1 MPRKI
6 FDKLN
11 DKEQKNECGI
21 KLFTFILCFYHEYDR
36 NNFIDELKTEDLI
49 AKKYINESLL
59 IYQYLFSDIKLNKEK
74 VKELIEISK
83 TYTDLTNSLKYLNTL
98 LELLDIVLSF
108 FEKFKDLYI
117 EEKKKKKGSKNKHW
131 INN

>member
-6 FDKLN
+6 LDKLN

-59 IYQYLFSDIKLNKEK
+59 IYQLFILRYQIKQRK
-74 VKELIEISK
+74 SK
-83 TYTDLTNSLKYLNTL
+83 RTYRN
-98 LELLDIVLSF
+98 I
-108 FEKFKDLYI
+108 
-117 EEKKKKKGSKNKHW
+117 KN
-131 INN
+131 IYRSYQFS

>member
-6 FDKLN
+6 LDKLN
-11 DKEQKNECGI
+11 DKEQKNEYGI
-21 KLFTFILCFYHEYDR
+21 KLFTLILCFYHEYDR

-83 TYTDLTNSLKYLNTL
+83 TYIDLTNSLKYLNTV

-108 FEKFKDLYI
+108 FEKFKDLYL
-117 EEKKKKKGSKNKHW
+117 EEKKKKKRFQK
-131 INN
+131 